1 MMGKIYRRDT
11 LVAQSTPKKKNEK
24 ARKRNVT
31 INFHVTQE
39 EKNLIENR
47 IALSG
52 LPKGEFFINSC
63 IHNEIHITGNIK
75 TFDEIKNQIKNVD
88 EHLCSIQSVE
98 ELDLERLESLR
109 TILEILGDE
118 EIGKNCGSYQRD
130 S

>member
-1 MMGKIYRRDT
+1 MLEREVNDLGERRMVSRKIVESAKFLKMPATSQNLYFHL
-11 LVAQSTPKKKNEK
+11 LV
-24 ARKRNVT
+24 
-31 INFHVTQE
+31 
-39 EKNLIENR
+39 NR

-109 TILEILGDE
+109 TILEILDS
-118 EIGKNCGSYQRD
+118 IYGKEG
-130 S
+130 